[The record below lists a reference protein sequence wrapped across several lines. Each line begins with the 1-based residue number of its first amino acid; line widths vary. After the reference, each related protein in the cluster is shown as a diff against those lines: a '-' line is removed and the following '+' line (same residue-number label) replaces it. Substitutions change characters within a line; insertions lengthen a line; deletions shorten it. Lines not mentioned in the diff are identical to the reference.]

1 MVSVTRRGFLGGV
14 LIAGTG
20 AWSSAA
26 GAAPAFTGP
35 GAAPSAVSGAP
46 GTVALQWNL
55 IAQNTLQ
62 PQTPMSP
69 MGSTTMAMSGTLSM
83 PKAFVILSYAHAAM
97 YNAVVAI
104 EGGYQPYMVAT
115 TAPAGA
121 SAPAAAA
128 AAVHAVLVKFVPTQ
142 QEMLDME
149 LWNTLKAVGSTYG
162 DRAKG
167 TAVGRAA
174 AAAILAL
181 RADDGL
187 GAVVTVPSSTAPGAW
202 VPLPTMS
209 DPTTSML
216 PLDPWVAQLKP
227 FVMTTPSQFRPGPP
241 PTLSSRT
248 YVRDLEEVRLYG
260 GKESTPGTKLL
271 RTTEQGGVAL
281 FWQTNGVIQYNEM
294 FRAVAQQR
302 GLGLLEAARF
312 FAMGN
317 LIGTDSMVAAF
328 DAKYHYRLWR
338 PWTAI
343 RRANEDGSAVTV
355 SDPAWWHLAMLP
367 NHPEYVAAHTTFAS
381 ATAEMLTVFLGTRS
395 IGITLK
401 STAPMAPPEFSY
413 ATAEDLRSQVINAR
427 TWGGLHYRNSSV
439 VGNDVGR
446 KVAVHALKNHFKPV
460 GRR

>member
-69 MGSTTMAMSGTLSM
+69 MGSTTMAMSDPLSM

-187 GAVVTVPSSTAPGAW
+187 DAVVTVPSSTAPGAW

-260 GKESTPGTKLL
+260 GKDSTPGTKLL
-271 RTTEQGGVAL
+271 RTTEQSGVAL

-302 GLGLLEAARF
+302 GLGLLE
-312 FAMGN
+312 
-317 LIGTDSMVAAF
+317 
-328 DAKYHYRLWR
+328 
-338 PWTAI
+338 
-343 RRANEDGSAVTV
+343 
-355 SDPAWWHLAMLP
+355 
-367 NHPEYVAAHTTFAS
+367 AAHTTFAS